1 MLTRLNP
8 NHQTTLR
15 HRLGACAAFY
25 ALSLGLLPAAYAD
38 AFLDRAKQKV
48 TAATASKTE
57 WDGPTTGPA
66 AAPGKTLVF
75 VGSDMRN
82 GGPLGVSR
90 GVQEAAQFLGWTVRI
105 LDGQGT
111 VQGRTAALNQ
121 AIALKPDGI
130 LLGNFDAKEQSQGV
144 RSANAAGIPVVGYHA
159 AKEAAA
165 VDGMFVN
172 ITTPADDVA
181 EIAALYAIAS
191 SEGKA
196 GVVIFTD
203 SAYSAAIAKSD
214 AMAEIIKQCAGC
226 TLLGVED
233 TPLADTSN
241 RMPQITATLLQR
253 HGEKWTHAL
262 GINDLYFDFIGPTL
276 QTAGALGRNLQ
287 TISAGDGSE
296 SAYQRIRRG
305 RFQHA
310 TVPEPL
316 NMHGWQMVDEINRA
330 MHGQAHSGYVTKVHL
345 VIQDN
350 ITRDGGDQNQYDPN
364 NGYRAAYQKI
374 WRP

>member
-1 MLTRLNP
+1 ML
-8 NHQTTLR
+8 HSTLWR
-15 HRLGACAAFY
+15 RGIRACACVL
-25 ALSLGLLPAAYAD
+25 ALTTAAHAD
-38 AFLDRAKQKV
+38 DFLERAKEKV
-48 TAATASKTE
+48 AAAVATKTQ
-57 WDGPTTGPA
+57 WDGPTAGPTA
-66 AAPGKTLVF
+66 AVGKTLVF
-75 VGSDMRN
+75 VASDMRN
-82 GGPLGVSR
+82 GGVLGVSQ
-90 GVQEAAQFLGWTVRI
+90 GVQEAAKFLGWTVRM

-121 AIALKPDGI
+121 AIALAPHGI
-130 LLGNFDAKEQSQGV
+130 LLGGFDAKEQAQGV
-144 RSANAAGIPVVGYHA
+144 RSANSLNIPVVGWHA
-159 AKEAAA
+159 AKEATG
-165 VDGMFVN
+165 VDGMFFNV
-172 ITTPADDVA
+172 TTPADDVA
-181 EIAALYAIAS
+181 EIAALYAIAT

-203 SAYSAAIAKSD
+203 SAFSAAIAKSD
-214 AMAEIIKQCAGC
+214 IMAQIIQQCTGC

-262 GINDLYFDFIGPTL
+262 GINDLYFDFIGSTL
-276 QTAGALGRNLQ
+276 QTAGTLGRKLQ

-305 RFQHA
+305 RFQNA

-330 MHGQAHSGYVTKVHL
+330 MSGQNPSGYVTPVHL
-345 VIQDN
+345 VTQDN
-350 ITRDGGDQNQYDPN
+350 IAQDGGDQNQYDPD

>member
-1 MLTRLNP
+1 MLSLWNQTR
-8 NHQTTLR
+8 QGI
-15 HRLGACAAFY
+15 GACLACC
-25 ALSLGLLPAAYAD
+25 ALSMGATAHAD
-38 AFLDRAKQKV
+38 DFLDRAKQKV
-48 TAATASKTE
+48 SAAVAPKTQ
-57 WDGPTTGPA
+57 WDGPVTGPA
-66 AAPGKTLVF
+66 AAAGKTLVF
-75 VGSDMRN
+75 VASDMRN
-82 GGPLGVSR
+82 GGVLGVSQ
-90 GVQEAAQFLGWTVRI
+90 GVEQAAKFLGWTVRM

-121 AIALKPDGI
+121 AIALAPDGI
-130 LLGNFDAKEQSQGV
+130 LLGGFDAKEQAQGV
-144 RSANAAGIPVVGYHA
+144 RSANNMNIPVVGWHA
-159 AKEAAA
+159 AKEATG
-165 VDGMFVN
+165 VDGMFFNV
-172 ITTPADDVA
+172 TTPADDVA
-181 EIAALYAIAS
+181 EIAALYAIAT

-203 SAYSAAIAKSD
+203 SAFSAAIAKSD
-214 AMAEIIKQCAGC
+214 VMAEIIKQCAGC

-253 HGEKWTHAL
+253 HGQTWTHAL

-330 MHGQAHSGYVTKVHL
+330 MNGQAHSGYVTKVHL

-350 ITRDGGDQNQYDPN
+350 IAKDGGDQNQYDPD

>member
-1 MLTRLNP
+1 MLNRL
-8 NHQTTLR
+8 T
-15 HRLGACAAFY
+15 
-25 ALSLGLLPAAYAD
+25 LLPAILCAALSMAGTVAHAD
-38 AFLDRAKQKV
+38 DFLARAKEKV
-48 TAATASKTE
+48 AMATTPTTR
-57 WDGPTTGPA
+57 WDGPTTGPVA
-66 AAPGKTLVF
+66 AAGKTLAF
-75 VGSDMRN
+75 VASDMRN
-82 GGPLGVSR
+82 GGVLGVSQ
-90 GVQEAAQFLGWTVRI
+90 GVQEAAKFLGWQVRV

-121 AIALKPDGI
+121 AIALAPDGI
-130 LLGNFDAKEQSQGV
+130 LLGGFDAKEQSAGL
-144 RSANAAGIPVVGYHA
+144 RSASSQNIPVVGWHA

-172 ITTPADDVA
+172 ITTPADGVA
-181 EIAALYAIAS
+181 EMAALYAIAI

-214 AMAEIIKQCAGC
+214 IMAKIIQQCADC

-262 GINDLYFDFIGPTL
+262 GINDLYFDFMGATL
-276 QTAGALGRNLQ
+276 QTAGTQGRKLQ

-296 SAYQRIRRG
+296 SAYQRIRRK
-305 RFQHA
+305 RFQNA

-316 NMHGWQMVDEINRA
+316 HLHGWQMVDEINRA
-330 MHGQAHSGYVTKVHL
+330 ISGEKPSGYVTPVHL
-345 VIQDN
+345 VIQEN
-350 ITRDGGDQNQYDPN
+350 IEKDGGNKNHYDPA
-364 NGYRAAYQKI
+364 NGYRNAYQKI